1 MGWRRR
7 IRFWHVAVSIPVV
20 LVMVGTIGTV
30 VVTNRA
36 KAEAEAERVVLQSYG
51 VPTTAAEMRRKVD
64 VKANAAPIYRDAIR
78 LLESHPVPSRPD
90 WDRKSGKAEEVAAMR
105 KWIAENRPALA
116 RFREAAALP
125 DCDFG
130 RHWEAGASLS
140 FPELGHMK
148 TFVKMSA
155 WEAGEAADAGRPDEA
170 LEWLEMALRAG
181 RHVREPVL
189 IGTLLS
195 TAIDMIVLRE
205 FDREVRLAAGDP
217 QFTVRARKLLDS
229 LGDLPSL
236 EVAMGGEVM
245 FIHEFFSKLDRGDA
259 SELKMIYTSE
269 TPKPV
274 ELAMRYPAIRAK
286 VEALILKRYRH
297 LFDDLRAHR
306 GELLEIDRAFRQH
319 DTDVMADQSLMGQ
332 LASTVAPTF
341 AGMGQSQLRLE
352 SIRRLS
358 RAGLELWAIRRAT
371 GEFPEALDLRK
382 PWNLDPIAESA
393 FVYRRTTLG
402 FVLYGVGYNKN
413 DDGGSLRFGTKRTDD
428 LEFGGAP

>member
-20 LVMVGTIGTV
+20 LVMAGSIGTV

-36 KAEAEAERVVLQSYG
+36 KAEAEAERAVLQSYG

-90 WDRKSGKAEEVAAMR
+90 WDRNSGKAEEVEAMR
-105 KWIAENRPALA
+105 NWIAESRPALA
-116 RFREAAALP
+116 RFRQAAALP
-125 DCDFG
+125 ECDFG
-130 RHWEAGASLS
+130 RNWEAGASVM
-140 FPELGHMK
+140 FPELSHIK
-148 TFVKMSA
+148 TFVKMSV
-155 WEAGEAADAGRPDEA
+155 WEAGEAADAGRRDEA
-170 LEWLEMALRAG
+170 LDWLGTALRAG

-217 QFTVRARKLLDS
+217 QFTVRARRLLDS

-245 FIHEFFSKLDRGDA
+245 FIHEFFAKVDRGDA

-269 TPKPV
+269 TPKVV
-274 ELAMRYPAIRAK
+274 ELAMRYPAVRAK
-286 VEALILKRYRH
+286 VEALVLKRYRH

-306 GELLEIDRAFRQH
+306 GELLEIDRAFRQL
-319 DTDVMADQSLMGQ
+319 DTDVMADRSLIGQ
-332 LASTVAPTF
+332 LAFTVAPTF
-341 AGMGQSQLRLE
+341 GGMGQSQLRLE

-358 RAGLELWAIRRAT
+358 RAGLELWALRRAS
-371 GEFPEALDLRK
+371 GEFPEKLDLRK
-382 PWNLDPIAESA
+382 TWNLDPIAETG
-393 FVYRRTTLG
+393 FVYRRTPLG